1 MNNKLCF
8 KRNISLTFLIVFVAC
23 QLCPIYYFFL
33 LLPHNIKCKYH
44 GSYVHTHTH
53 QHRHNQWPG
62 PAHY

>member
-23 QLCPIYYFFL
+23 QLRPIYYFFL

-44 GSYVHTHTH
+44 GSYVHTHTPT
-53 QHRHNQWPG
+53 QE
-62 PAHY
+62 